1 MFHIIEVD
9 HKREG
14 KDMKT
19 PNYHDF
25 YQKALIPIGVN
36 DQNALQ
42 ESNANY
48 ANSPST
54 HWLIAVEG
62 VQLPQTKIYF
72 HWKVSIYPADCE
84 GDFNW
89 KKPYYCSPNM
99 ELIDHANAFASS
111 LVTAGKNDRLSSAT
125 LLEKIS

>member
-1 MFHIIEVD
+1 
-9 HKREG
+9 
-14 KDMKT
+14 MKT

-36 DQNALQ
+36 DLNSLQ
-42 ESNANY
+42 ECEAHY
-48 ANSPST
+48 PNSSST

-62 VQLPQTKIYF
+62 VQLPQSKIYY
-72 HWKVSIYPADCE
+72 HWKVSIYPADSE

-99 ELIDHANAFASS
+99 ELIEHASSFASM
-111 LVTAGKNDRLSSAT
+111 LVTASKNDTLSSTT
-125 LLEKIS
+125 LLKKIS

>member
-1 MFHIIEVD
+1 
-9 HKREG
+9 
-14 KDMKT
+14 MKT

-36 DQNALQ
+36 DLVSLQ
-42 ESNANY
+42 ASEAYYPNL
-48 ANSPST
+48 PST

-62 VQLPQTKIYF
+62 VQLPQSKIYY
-72 HWKVSIYPADCE
+72 HWKVSIFPADCE

-99 ELIDHANAFASS
+99 ELIDHANLFASS
-111 LVTAGKNDRLSSAT
+111 LVAASKNDNLSSST
-125 LLEKIS
+125 ILEKIS

>member
-1 MFHIIEVD
+1 
-9 HKREG
+9 
-14 KDMKT
+14 MKT

-36 DQNALQ
+36 DLASLQ
-42 ESNANY
+42 ESELFHY
-48 ANSPST
+48 DSPT

-62 VQLPQTKIYF
+62 VQLPQPKIYY

-89 KKPYYCSPNM
+89 RRPFYCSQAM
-99 ELIDHANAFASS
+99 ESMDSANHLASS
-111 LVTAGKNDRLSSAT
+111 FVKSSKLDNLSS
-125 LLEKIS
+125 LSLQEKIS

>member
-1 MFHIIEVD
+1 
-9 HKREG
+9 
-14 KDMKT
+14 MKT

-25 YQKALIPIGVN
+25 YQKALVPIGLN
-36 DQNALQ
+36 DLMAYQ
-42 ESNANY
+42 ESELY
-48 ANSPST
+48 YPSSPSS

-62 VQLPQTKIYF
+62 VQLPQPKIYY

-89 KKPYYCSPNM
+89 KKPFYCSPNM
-99 ELIDHANAFASS
+99 EQMDNAIALARNFITYSQNDELCSS
-111 LVTAGKNDRLSSAT
+111 T

>member
-1 MFHIIEVD
+1 MFHIIEIEPI
-9 HKREG
+9 REG

-36 DQNALQ
+36 DLLALQ
-42 ESNANY
+42 ESKSSY
-48 ANSPST
+48 PNSPAT

-62 VQLPQTKIYF
+62 VQLPQTKIYY
-72 HWKVSIYPADCE
+72 HWKVSIYPADCD

-89 KKPYYCSPNM
+89 KMPYYCSPNM
-99 ELIDHANAFASS
+99 EFIDQANAIASS
-111 LVTAGKNDRLSSAT
+111 LVTASKNDNLSSAA

>member
-1 MFHIIEVD
+1 
-9 HKREG
+9 
-14 KDMKT
+14 MKT

-36 DQNALQ
+36 DQIALQ
-42 ESNANY
+42 ESSD

>member
-1 MFHIIEVD
+1 
-9 HKREG
+9 
-14 KDMKT
+14 MKT

-25 YQKALIPIGVN
+25 YQKALIPIGLN
-36 DQNALQ
+36 DRMSLQ
-42 ESNANY
+42 ESDAFY
-48 ANSPST
+48 PGSPST

-62 VQLPQTKIYF
+62 VQLSQPKIYF

-99 ELIDHANAFASS
+99 ELIDQANAFASS
-111 LVTAGKNDRLSSAT
+111 LVASSKKDELSSVS